1 MIVFS
6 EVVRARVNSDV
17 LEKMIEITLKRKCDM
32 SWKLNKN
39 FPKNTAFTELLI
51 EITPECPLE
60 RLMIDK
66 ILFKNVELIADLS
79 ENALTTRIIRVK
91 TSKYT
96 HEEVHAA
103 AEVAGELINTSGVVT
118 LVFMLGL
125 ASFQICAVG
134 SLWHFINMIQILS
147 YIPLLDCK
155 IPSNY
160 RLILTDYLT
169 IKKLAIPLDFIP
181 DFPFSPFSYL
191 PQFMTKPLN
200 ERFAEFAYESTSFIF
215 NFAEELST
223 WLFLGLLYLL
233 LIVSAW
239 LFPKFGYFYHK
250 E

>member
-1 MIVFS
+1 M
-6 EVVRARVNSDV
+6 VRAKAGSDV
-17 LEKMIEITLKRKCDM
+17 LEKTIEITLKKNCDM

-39 FPKNTAFTELLI
+39 FSKNTTFTELLI
-51 EITPECPLE
+51 EITPKCPLE

-79 ENALTTRIIRVK
+79 ENALATRIIRVK
-91 TSKYT
+91 TSKHT
-96 HEEVHAA
+96 HEEVDIA
-103 AEVAGELINTSGVVT
+103 AEIAGELINTSSVVT

-147 YIPLLDCK
+147 YIPLLNCK

-160 RLILTDYLT
+160 RLVLTDYLT

-191 PQFMTKPLN
+191 PQFMTKSLN
-200 ERFAEFAYESTSFIF
+200 GRFVELVYESTSFIF

-223 WLFLGLLYLL
+223 WLFLGLFYLL
-233 LIVSAW
+233 LTLSAW